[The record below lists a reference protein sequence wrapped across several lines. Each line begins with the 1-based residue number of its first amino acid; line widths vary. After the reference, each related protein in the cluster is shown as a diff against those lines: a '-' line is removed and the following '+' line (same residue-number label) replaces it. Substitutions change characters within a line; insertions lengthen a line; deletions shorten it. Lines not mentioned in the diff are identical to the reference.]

1 MSAWAWALLGATLLR
16 LLLAAFVPLAPDE
29 AYYWVWSHDL
39 QPGYLDHPPMV
50 ALWIRAGTALLG
62 ETPLGIRLLGP
73 LSVALGSVLLARA
86 AAALFPDRP
95 GSGPWAAALLN
106 ATLALGVGAVVMTP
120 DTPLLFF
127 WTLALWA
134 LARLHRD
141 GNANWWL
148 VVGLAAG
155 LALASKY
162 TAVLLGLGVLLWLL
176 LSPPARRWLACWQ
189 LWAGGALA
197 LALFAPVVAWNAAN
211 DWASFAKQGG
221 RAGGVEAAG
230 GGPGLRYL
238 GELIVGQIGLA
249 TPLVFAL
256 CIAGTAA
263 ALRRAAWPG
272 SREERRRDSP
282 GASAALLLAA
292 LILPGALLFLWQSL
306 GSRVQGNWPAI
317 LYPSAGIAAACLLVG
332 PRWQRLRAPA
342 VALGAAL
349 TALVY
354 LQAVAAPLPLPR
366 RNDPTL
372 ARLGGWEEFAAAV
385 ETARAAAGAA
395 FVAAE
400 EYGLASELA
409 FRLPPGVTVVAMD
422 ARWRRFS
429 LPAPPPPGV
438 TGLLVR
444 SERRGEGP
452 PLWPGAAPLGT
463 TLVRARRGVEAERY
477 RLWRVETAA
486 DDAMPPAARLP
497 RPGAATAREGG

>member
-1 MSAWAWALLGATLLR
+1 MSVWAWALLGATLLR
-16 LLLAAFVPLAPDE
+16 LVLAAFVPLAPDE
-29 AYYWVWSHDL
+29 AYYWVWSRDL

-62 ETPLGIRLLGP
+62 ETPLGVRLLGP
-73 LSVALGSVLLARA
+73 LSVALGSVLLARG
-86 AAALFPDRP
+86 AAALVPERP
-95 GSGPWAAALLN
+95 GCGPWAAALLN

-141 GNANWWL
+141 GDPNWWL
-148 VVGLAAG
+148 LVGLAAG

-162 TAVLLGLGVLLWLL
+162 TAALFGLGVVLWLL
-176 LSPPARRWLACWQ
+176 LSPPARRWFACWQ

-197 LALFAPVVAWNAAN
+197 LALFAPVVAWNAAH

-221 RAGGVEAAG
+221 RTGGSG
-230 GGPGLRYL
+230 DLGLRHL
-238 GELIVGQIGLA
+238 GELVGGQIGLA

-256 CIAGTAA
+256 CVAGVVA
-263 ALRRAAWPG
+263 ALRRAWPG
-272 SREERRRDSP
+272 SRDERGAA

-292 LILPGALLFLWQSL
+292 LTLPGALLFLWQSL

-317 LYPSAGIAAACLLVG
+317 LYPTAGIAAACLLG
-332 PRWQRLRAPA
+332 ARWERLRAPA
-342 VALGAAL
+342 IALGVTL

-354 LQAVAAPLPLPR
+354 LQAVAAPFPLPR
-366 RNDPTL
+366 RSDPTL

-385 ETARAAAGAA
+385 EAARVAAGAQ

-409 FRLPPGVTVVAMD
+409 FRLPPGVTVVALD
-422 ARWRRFS
+422 SRWRLFS
-429 LPAPPPPGV
+429 LPAPPPGV
-438 TGLLVR
+438 TGVLVR

-477 RLWRVETAA
+477 RLWRVEAGA
-486 DDAMPPAARLP
+486 DLPPAARLP
-497 RPGAATAREGG
+497 RPGAAAPRGGG